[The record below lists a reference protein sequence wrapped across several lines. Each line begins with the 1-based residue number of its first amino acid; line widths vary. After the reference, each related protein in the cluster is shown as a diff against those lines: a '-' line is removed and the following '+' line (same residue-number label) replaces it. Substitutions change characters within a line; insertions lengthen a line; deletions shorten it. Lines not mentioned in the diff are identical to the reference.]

1 MCINNFRIYVSTRS
15 DYKSLCSQLL
25 DYKSSR
31 TGCAPD
37 DEDGDDS
44 DSLVGPMDEYGNL
57 LPITPYTHQ
66 DSIVSNRT
74 EVWEDTVALCGNL
87 TIGENGTVAIIG
99 NGILIMPNYSQ
110 ITVENGGKL
119 YVVSGSIK
127 NFNIFVKSG
136 GELYLNNNAFL
147 TCDFNDEIRIE
158 EGGVVEM
165 ENGVSIEMVGNS
177 TMY

>member
-1 MCINNFRIYVSTRS
+1 MQIRPNATSISILSTQS

-31 TGCAPD
+31 TG
-37 DEDGDDS
+37 
-44 DSLVGPMDEYGNL
+44 
-57 LPITPYTHQ
+57 
-66 DSIVSNRT
+66 
-74 EVWEDTVALCGNL
+74 
-87 TIGENGTVAIIG
+87 
-99 NGILIMPNYSQ
+99 
-110 ITVENGGKL
+110 NGGKL